1 MFSRCS
7 IPEKGRT
14 VISNVRV
21 HVSEQQLGEEG
32 QEGREDTGERGGIQR
47 QEQRTVGYFYM
58 YEWKHNFPSSDS

>member
-1 MFSRCS
+1 MAGTIFSRCS
-7 IPEKGRT
+7 ISEKGRT

-32 QEGREDTGERGGIQR
+32 QEGRKGTGEIGGIQR

-58 YEWKHNFPSSDS
+58 YE